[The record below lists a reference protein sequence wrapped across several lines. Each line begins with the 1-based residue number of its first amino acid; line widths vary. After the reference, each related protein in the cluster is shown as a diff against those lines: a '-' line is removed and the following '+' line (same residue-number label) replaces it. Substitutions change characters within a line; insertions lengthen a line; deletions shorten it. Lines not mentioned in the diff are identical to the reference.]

1 MPGPPNS
8 PSLSEQLAT
17 TPLSGANADYVEA
30 LYEQYLG
37 DPTRVDPEWRRYFDA
52 LPGAGAQERAHGP
65 IIAAVAART
74 QAGPAPAQAASSS
87 GTAPAGSG
95 GAASE
100 KQAAVSR
107 LMQIYSNR
115 GHLIAQIDPLGLL
128 QRPRPRVLD
137 LDYAGLSAADLDTEF
152 YTATRNAWIERRAT
166 LREIIARLETVYC
179 GHIGAEFAHVSNTDE
194 RLWLQ
199 DEFQLGR
206 MQHRFSIEEQRNLLW
221 QLTAA
226 EGLERYLHTKYVG
239 QKRFSLEGADAL
251 IASLNDLIQQGGAA
265 GIEEFVLGMAHRGR
279 LNVLVNV
286 LGKSPAQLFS
296 EFEGKYDQAHMQG
309 SGDVKYHKGFSADLR
324 TAAGNVH
331 VALAFNPSHLEI
343 VNPVVE
349 GSVRARQERR
359 NDAEGNRVVPVLM
372 HGDSAFSGQGVVME
386 TLQLSQ
392 ARGFRTG
399 GTIHIIINNQI
410 GFTTSDPCDLRS
422 TTYSSDVAKMLEAP
436 ILHVNGDDPEAVVFS
451 TRLALRYRQRFHKDV
466 VIDLVCY
473 RRLGHNEADEPAAT
487 QPVMYRAIRQHPT
500 ARKLYA
506 SQLAAE
512 GVLSAAD
519 ADQMIEQYR
528 HALDSGRLE
537 MSAALGLIGNKHTI
551 DWSRFTQVDWSERP
565 RTGIPADRLSAL
577 GARLSQLPAD
587 LELHPRVAQVMTNRA
602 RMMAGELPLD
612 WGAAETL
619 AYASL
624 LEDGYPVRISGQDS
638 GRGTFFHRHA
648 VLHDQTTGR
657 RYIPLQHVREGQPRF
672 AIVDSVLSEEA
683 VVGFEYGFSTT
694 SPDYL
699 VIWEAQFGD
708 FVNGAQVVIDQFI
721 SSGEAKWGRLC
732 GLTMFLPHGYEGQGP
747 EHSSARLERFLQL
760 CAENNMQVCV
770 PSTPAQM
777 FHVLRRQML
786 RQFRKPLILMT
797 PKSLLRHELSVSSL
811 ADLTHN
817 NFANI
822 IDEIDEIEPGLTRRV
837 VFCSGKVYFDLLK
850 ARRQEALHDVAIVRI
865 EQLYPFPVE
874 EYQAVLA
881 RYANATE
888 LVWCQEEPQNQGA
901 WFQIRHRL
909 QDLAQTRTVYYAGRG
924 AAAAPAT
931 GVTKQHESEQR
942 RLVETALKAV
952 SIEQTRSTPRLTL
965 SAAELVAAGVETA
978 ADRAPRKKSL

>member
-1 MPGPPNS
+1 MP
-8 PSLSEQLAT
+8 PSLLEQLAS
-17 TPLSGANADYVEA
+17 TPLSGANASYVEA
-30 LYEQYLG
+30 LYEQYLH
-37 DPTRVDPEWRRYFDA
+37 DPASVDAAWRRYFDA
-52 LPGAGAQERAHGP
+52 LPAGSGPEQAHGAV
-65 IIAAVAART
+65 IAAVAART
-74 QAGPAPAQAASSS
+74 QALPAAAPGGVPAAD
-87 GTAPAGSG
+87 
-95 GAASE
+95 AASE
-100 KQAAVSR
+100 KQSAVSR
-107 LMQIYSNR
+107 LMQIYSSR
-115 GHLIAQIDPLGLL
+115 GHLIAQIDPLGL
-128 QRPRPRVLD
+128 QQRSRPRLLD
-137 LDYAGLSAADLDTEF
+137 LDYAGLSDADLDTEF
-152 YTATRNAWIERRAT
+152 YTATRNEWIAKRAT
-166 LREIIARLETVYC
+166 LREIIARLVAVYC
-179 GHIGAEFAHVSNTDE
+179 GHIGAEFAHVSDSDE

-206 MQHRFSIEEQRNLLW
+206 MQYRFPLDERRNLLW

-251 IASLNDLIQQGGAA
+251 IALLNDLIQEGGSA

-296 EFEGKYDQAHMQG
+296 EFEGRYDENHSQG

-324 TAAGNVH
+324 TPGGNIH

-343 VNPVVE
+343 VDPVVE

-359 NDAEGNRVVPVLM
+359 DDACGDKVVPVLM
-372 HGDSAFSGQGVVME
+372 HGDAAFAGQGVVME

-399 GTIHIIINNQI
+399 GTIHIVINNQI
-410 GFTTSDPCDLRS
+410 GFTTSDARDVRS

-436 ILHVNGDDPEAVVFS
+436 ILHVNADDPEAVVFAM
-451 TRLALRYRQRFHKDV
+451 RLGLRYRQSFHKDF

-473 RRLGHNEADEPAAT
+473 RRLGHNEADEPAVT
-487 QPVMYRAIRQHPT
+487 QPLMYRAIRQHPT

-506 SQLAAE
+506 DRLVADGVLTAAE
-512 GVLSAAD
+512 AEGMV
-519 ADQMIEQYR
+519 EQYR
-528 HALDSGRLE
+528 QALDSGRLE
-537 MSAALGLIGNKHTI
+537 VHPALGLIGNKFTI
-551 DWSRFTQVDWSERP
+551 DWSRYAQADWSERT
-565 RTGIPADRLSAL
+565 RTGVEVERLAAL
-577 GARLSQLPAD
+577 GKRLASIPGD
-587 LELHPRVAQVMTNRA
+587 LVLHPRVAQVIANRNK
-602 RMMAGELPLD
+602 MMSGELPLD

-624 LEDGYPVRISGQDS
+624 LDDGVAVRICGQDS

-648 VLHDQTTGR
+648 VLHDQSSGR
-657 RYIPLQHVREGQPRF
+657 RYIPLQHVRDAQPRF
-672 AIVDSVLSEEA
+672 TVIDSVLSEEA
-683 VVGFEYGFSTT
+683 VLGFEYGYSTT
-694 SPDYL
+694 SPDCL

-721 SSGEAKWGRLC
+721 SSGEAKWGRVC

-777 FHVLRRQML
+777 FHMLRRQML
-786 RQFRKPLILMT
+786 RPFRKPLIVMT

-811 ADLTHN
+811 AELSN
-817 NFANI
+817 NGFANI
-822 IDEIDEIEPGLTRRV
+822 IEEIDTIEPSRTQRV

-850 ARRQEALHDVAIVRI
+850 ARRLAAQPDVAIVRL

-901 WFQIRHRL
+901 WYQIRHRL
-909 QDLAQTRTVYYAGRG
+909 QDLAMPRSVYYAGRA

-931 GVTKQHESEQR
+931 GLSTLHEAEQR
-942 RLVETALKAV
+942 RLVETALNAT
-952 SIEQTRSTPRLTL
+952 SIEQTLRNTPRLTL
-965 SAAELVAAGVETA
+965 SPSAAAIST
-978 ADRAPRKKSL
+978 PIRKQSS

>member
-1 MPGPPNS
+1 MP
-8 PSLSEQLAT
+8 PSLLEQLAS
-17 TPLSGANADYVEA
+17 TPLSGANASYVEA
-30 LYEQYLG
+30 LYEQYLR
-37 DPTRVDPEWRRYFDA
+37 DPASVDAAWRSYFDA
-52 LPGAGAQERAHGP
+52 LPSRGGPERAHSP
-65 IIAAVAART
+65 VIAAVAART
-74 QAGPAPAQAASSS
+74 QAGPLAAASP
-87 GTAPAGSG
+87 APAGV
-95 GAASE
+95 ASE

-115 GHLIAQIDPLGLL
+115 GHLIAHIDPLGLQ
-128 QRPRPRVLD
+128 QRSRPRVLD
-137 LDYAGLSAADLDTEF
+137 LDYAGLSDADLDSEF
-152 YTATRNAWIERRAT
+152 YTASRNEWIAKRAT
-166 LREIIARLETVYC
+166 LREIVARLEAVYC
-179 GHIGAEFAHVSNTDE
+179 GHIGAEFAHVSDTDE

-199 DEFQLGR
+199 DQFQLGR
-206 MQHRFSIEEQRNLLW
+206 MQYRFPAEERRNLLW

-239 QKRFSLEGADAL
+239 QKRFSLEGGDAL
-251 IASLNDLIQQGGAA
+251 IALLNDLIQQGGGA

-296 EFEGKYDQAHMQG
+296 EFEGKYDENHWQG

-324 TAAGNVH
+324 TPAGNVH

-343 VNPVVE
+343 VDPVVE

-359 NDAEGNRVVPVLM
+359 DDAQGDKVVPVLM
-372 HGDSAFSGQGVVME
+372 HGDAAFAGQGVVME

-399 GTIHIIINNQI
+399 GTIHIVINNQI
-410 GFTTSDPCDLRS
+410 GFTTSDRRDVRS
-422 TTYSSDVAKMLEAP
+422 TTYSSDVAKMVEAP
-436 ILHVNGDDPEAVVFS
+436 ILHVNADDPEAVVFA

-487 QPVMYRAIRQHPT
+487 QPLMYRAIRQHPT

-506 SQLAAE
+506 DLLAAE
-512 GVLSAAD
+512 GVLTAAE
-519 ADQMIEQYR
+519 AEGMVEQYR
-528 HALDSGRLE
+528 HALDSGRFE
-537 MSAALGLIGNKHTI
+537 VHPALGLIGNKHTI
-551 DWSRFTQVDWSERP
+551 DWSSYAQFDWSERP
-565 RTGIPADRLSAL
+565 RTGVEPDRLAAL
-577 GARLSQLPAD
+577 GKRLTQYPS
-587 LELHPRVAQVMTNRA
+587 EFVLHPRVAQVVANRA
-602 RMMAGELPLD
+602 KMMSGELPLD
-612 WGAAETL
+612 WGVAETL

-624 LEDGYPVRISGQDS
+624 LDEDVAVRISGQDS

-648 VLHDQTTGR
+648 VLHDQSSGQ
-657 RYIPLQHVREGQPRF
+657 RYLPLQHVKDGQPRF
-672 AIVDSVLSEEA
+672 TIIDSVLSEEA
-683 VVGFEYGFSTT
+683 VLGFEYGYSTT
-694 SPDYL
+694 SPDCL

-777 FHVLRRQML
+777 FHMLRRQML
-786 RQFRKPLILMT
+786 RPFRKPLIVMT

-811 ADLTHN
+811 ADLSN
-817 NFANI
+817 NSFANI
-822 IDEIDEIEPGLTRRV
+822 IDEIDEIEPAQTQRV

-850 ARRQEALHDVAIVRI
+850 ARRLAAQHDVAIVRI

-874 EYQAVLA
+874 EYQAVLT

-901 WFQIRHRL
+901 WYQIRHRL
-909 QDLAQTRTVYYAGRG
+909 QDLALPRTVYYAGRA

-931 GVTKQHESEQR
+931 GVTKLHEAEQR
-942 RLVETALKAV
+942 RLVETALNAT
-952 SIEQTRSTPRLTL
+952 SIEQTLRSTPRPTLTAGPVAETPER
-965 SAAELVAAGVETA
+965 SAST
-978 ADRAPRKKSL
+978 PIRKKSS